1 MSAMKANTGYSPVA
15 KFLHWVIAACVIFL
29 VPAGLIMA
37 NVPGLDTLYNL
48 HRSIG
53 ATVLALMTAR
63 IGYRLV
69 HGVPEPESSLTP
81 FERLASQTA
90 HIALYVLLVVIPIA
104 GWAGASSYGAK
115 IMVFGLFELPP
126 IAAVDTTENKQVAT
140 QILQTHGYLALL
152 ATAIIAVHIG
162 AALRHH
168 FIKRDGVLQRMAP

>member
-1 MSAMKANTGYSPVA
+1 MEATGTQIEYSPIA
-15 KFLHWVIAACVIFL
+15 KFLHWTIAACVIFL
-29 VPAGLIMA
+29 IPAGLVMA

-48 HRSIG
+48 HRSVG

-69 HGVPEPESSLTP
+69 HGAPAPASSLTS
-81 FERLASQTA
+81 FERFASQAA
-90 HIALYVLLVVIPIA
+90 HIALYILLVVIPIA

-140 QILQTHGYLALL
+140 QILQVHGYLALL
-152 ATAIIAVHIG
+152 ATGIIAVHVG
-162 AALRHH
+162 AALRHY